1 MSEPAAPVVLLQGSP
16 HAGGVS
22 DCLADAFAAQFPA
35 DAVQRIVL
43 REQHIAPC
51 RGCNACVAPPHRCV
65 LAGEDDANE
74 DIFAAMQQAR
84 LLVIA
89 APIYFYALPGQCK
102 GFIDRGQRLWQA
114 RVSQM
119 SHMKDAG
126 EHNEDMGPKTP
137 KSAIALL
144 AAGRPRGEQL
154 FAGALLTL
162 KYFFALFDAT
172 LAEQRCFHGLDDVAA
187 LRARPEV
194 TDDLGALGRHWA
206 RQLGRHLGQERCS

>member
-1 MSEPAAPVVLLQGSP
+1 MSETAAPVVLVQGSP

-35 DAVQRIVL
+35 DAIRRIAL
-43 REQHIAPC
+43 RECHIAPC
-51 RGCNACVAPPHRCV
+51 RGCNACAAPPHHCV
-65 LAGEDDANE
+65 LAGADDASE
-74 DIFAAMQQAR
+74 DIFAAMQQAL

-119 SHMKDAG
+119 SRMKDAVG
-126 EHNEDMGPKTP
+126 HNAAP

-172 LAEQRCFHGLDDVAA
+172 LADQRCLYGLDDMAV
-187 LRARPEV
+187 LRARADV
-194 TDDLGALGRHWA
+194 LDDIGALGQHWA
-206 RQLGRHLGQERCS
+206 RHLGRQPGWENCP